1 MIALG
6 PLLAA
11 FIKEPLSPEQLR
23 KLQAHLDLLLKWNA
37 KMSLTAIR
45 DPEQIVRRH
54 FGESLFAGAQLGLNP
69 NAQLADLG
77 SGAGFPGLPIAV
89 LRQETKVI
97 LIESQQ
103 KKVAFLREAIRSAQ
117 ISNASVYAGRA
128 ESLALQSQ
136 IVTMRAVEKF
146 DFILPVAASLV
157 APKGELALL
166 IGTAQTQTAS
176 AQLGDFQWREP
187 VAIPDSRE
195 RVLLVGT
202 KSPRAS

>member
-6 PLLAA
+6 PLLAT

-54 FGESLFAGAQLGLNP
+54 FGESLFAGAQLGPKP

-89 LRQETKVI
+89 LRPKTKVL

-128 ESLALQSQ
+128 ESLALQSE

-146 DFILPVAASLV
+146 DSVLPVAASLV
-157 APKGELALL
+157 APEGELALL
-166 IGTAQTQTAS
+166 IGTAQTQTARAKS
-176 AQLGDFQWREP
+176 GDFHWREP
-187 VAIPDSRE
+187 VAVPDSRE

-202 KSPRAS
+202 KSPGTV